1 MINRR
6 TAIAIIAAFVVS
18 TASSEAAPFQI
29 GDFVTY
35 SQGSWGGDPAT
46 DPAAQLLLAQF
57 DGFYT
62 GGLEV
67 GVIGGA
73 GFSMIFTSAPA
84 ALFYL
89 PGTGTPGVLAA
100 DLVDP
105 TSTGSGVTGGEVI
118 ALQLNVD
125 FSDANYLTGT
135 AGVPFGDLVLTDL
148 AFAEEFDGLTIRQ
161 FLAVANSILGQG
173 SSNPTTDDELAALLE
188 DVNGAFGGGA
198 PTLWAQDHLVIASQP
213 VPEPTSLLLFG
224 SGALG
229 VLARMRRRKRQ

>member
-1 MINRR
+1 MLNRR
-6 TAIAIIAAFVVS
+6 TAIAMIAAFVLW

-35 SQGSWGGDPAT
+35 SQGSWGGNPAT

-89 PGTGTPGVLAA
+89 PGTGTPGVLTA

-135 AGVPFGDLVLTDL
+135 AGIPFGDLVLTDL
-148 AFAEEFDGLTIRQ
+148 AFAEEFNGLTIRQ
-161 FLAVANSILGQG
+161 FLAVANRILGG
-173 SSNPTTDDELAALLE
+173 GVNPTTDDELAALLE
-188 DVNGAFGGGA
+188 DVNGAFGGGT
-198 PTLWAQDHLVIASQP
+198 PTLWAQNHLVSDSQP
-213 VPEPTSLLLFG
+213 VPEPTPLLLFG

-229 VLARMRRRKRQ
+229 VLARMQRRKRQ

>member
-6 TAIAIIAAFVVS
+6 TAIAIIAAFVLS
-18 TASSEAAPFQI
+18 IGSSEAASFQI

-35 SQGSWGGDPAT
+35 SQASWGGNPAT

-89 PGTGTPGVLAA
+89 PGTGTPGVLTA

-135 AGVPFGDLVLTDL
+135 AGIPFGDLVLTDL
-148 AFAEEFDGLTIRQ
+148 AFAEEFNGLTIRQ
-161 FLAVANSILGQG
+161 FLAVANSILGG
-173 SSNPTTDDELAALLE
+173 GVNPTTDDELAALLE
-188 DVNGAFGGGA
+188 DVNGAFGGGT
-198 PTLWAQDHLVIASQP
+198 PTLWAQNHLVSDSQP

-229 VLARMRRRKRQ
+229 VLARMQRRKRQ